1 MIGRRRIVGV
11 LVAVVLGVPS
21 TGARADTTTRCSFGG
36 PAGTSRVL
44 RLDLPTGSDFLT
56 VSLTATRTTRPTGTA
71 DSWHLAA
78 GVFVIDEATNRLV
91 SYRISNDG
99 TATRRTVVESDGDR
113 VVDQAAPGPD
123 APFRHEALAPVPGL
137 PPGSYLVA
145 AFGTDGSAA
154 IPNDPW
160 GGFVEVS
167 GTHTCALLPAGTI
180 VDMNQNDFHGGTQ
193 ISTTGAAYVQDTT
206 LDRSLSGDLVVGL
219 MDASTEATGDAT
231 LDYAMPGGTGRV
243 RDDIIPFVAP
253 SGSYSW
259 TANLAG
265 VAPIASI
272 AALQVDLP

>member
-11 LVAVVLGVPS
+11 LIAVALGVPI
-21 TGARADTTTRCSFGG
+21 TGARADATTRCSFGG

-56 VSLTATRTTRPTGTA
+56 MSLTATRTTRPTGTT

-78 GVFVIDEATNRLV
+78 GAFVIDEATQQIV
-91 SYRISNDG
+91 SFRISNDG
-99 TATRRTVVESDGDR
+99 TATRRTVVENDGDR

-137 PPGSYLVA
+137 APGSYLVA
-145 AFGTDGSAA
+145 AFGTDGSAN

-180 VDMNQNDFHGGTQ
+180 VDVNQNDFHGGTQ
-193 ISTTGAAYVQDTT
+193 ISTTGAAYVQGAA
-206 LDRSLSGDLVVGL
+206 LARSLSGDLVVGL
-219 MDASTEATGDAT
+219 MDASAEATGDAT
-231 LDYAMPGGTGRV
+231 LDYAMPGGAGRV
-243 RDDIIPFVAP
+243 RDSIEPFAAAGGDYSFVART
-253 SGSYSW
+253 S
-259 TANLAG
+259 G
-265 VAPIASI
+265 VAPIISI
-272 AALQVDLP
+272 AALQIALS